1 MLTLVYLFTKDLNR
15 LDIAVP
21 KAKKREEESHVHF
34 CKSVGADSEGAVRLS
49 SIGESGT
56 ESLNGGMNS
65 YSQKKDL
72 HPSAYNT
79 HSSVSLE
86 RQHPVTISPAEKDN
100 DSSRYYG
107 KSESPYTAGRQILG
121 CNGSSSSSRPIRHP
135 YPSEEETGCDDKPA
149 NLKSD
154 LNYESTKDR
163 NIDSEDDPAMA
174 LEESFNAM
182 LAAWYHSGYA
192 TGRYQALLEQ
202 STKDNKC
209 DRKNHSQQPSRQHHN
224 QPTYPSHFDD
234 TTKKK

>member
-1 MLTLVYLFTKDLNR
+1 
-15 LDIAVP
+15 
-21 KAKKREEESHVHF
+21 
-34 CKSVGADSEGAVRLS
+34 
-49 SIGESGT
+49 
-56 ESLNGGMNS
+56 MNS

-72 HPSAYNT
+72 HSSAYST
-79 HSSVSLE
+79 HSSASLE
-86 RQHPVTISPAEKDN
+86 RQHPVTISSAEKDN
-100 DSSRYYG
+100 NSRYYG
-107 KSESPYTAGRQILG
+107 KSESPYMAGRQILG

-135 YPSEEETGCDDKPA
+135 YPSEETGCDDKPA
-149 NLKSD
+149 NFKSD

-163 NIDSEDDPAMA
+163 NIDTEDHSAIV

-182 LAAWYHSGYA
+182 LMAWYQSGYA

-209 DRKNHSQQPSRQHHN
+209 DRKNYSQQPSCQHHN